1 MSYEL
6 MLLSLLS
13 LPVISTFVA
22 YMGIELLRFVGQRL
36 SVG

>member
-1 MSYEL
+1 MNSEL

-22 YMGIELLRFVGQRL
+22 YVGVELLRFVGQRL
-36 SVG
+36 SMG